1 MAANMTLLKDCEEEV
16 SVQCNK
22 DTVGK
27 RRLQKWSRGIFLIA
41 TAGGH
46 IDFWQPLYK

>member
-1 MAANMTLLKDCEEEV
+1 MKHCEQEEV
-16 SVQCNK
+16 VTCNK

-27 RRLQKWSRGIFLIA
+27 RRLQKWSRGIFIIA

-46 IDFWQPLYK
+46 IKYWQPLYK

>member
-1 MAANMTLLKDCEEEV
+1 MANNKDLMKDCEEATVV
-16 SVQCNK
+16 SYNK

-27 RRLQKWSRGIFLIA
+27 RRLQKWSRGIFIIA

-46 IDFWQPLYK
+46 IEYWQPLYR